1 MGSLRGSIGCKG
13 EPLQAFFWYEDGLI
27 DCVCFTG
34 VLWWGGVVFFFF
46 KCDGWFF
53 TKFALSSRLGKSVSA
68 RNLLRRFVL
77 TDVPAS
83 GLVG

>member
-1 MGSLRGSIGCKG
+1 MI
-13 EPLQAFFWYEDGLI
+13 AFVFLVFCG
-27 DCVCFTG
+27 
-34 VLWWGGVVFFFF
+34 GGVCVFL

-77 TDVPAS
+77 TDVQAS